1 MPDLAA
7 HRLLEL
13 MRAQRRAESERDRHV
28 RSSDQWESASDRLEE
43 LNERIWYLAT
53 FGSEAP
59 EELTGGVQAALEVDP
74 DDDLQFRRAVLVCVR
89 RAVGDTSRQRLKART
104 HDRIASAEQHVEAA
118 LEAIS
123 TAQQRLRNEYP
134 DATLTAERVQAE
146 DDMIRLHAER
156 DERIA

>member
-13 MRAQRRAESERDRHV
+13 MRAQRRAETERDGHV
-28 RSSDQWESASDRLEE
+28 RSSDAWESASDRLEE

-59 EELTGGVQAALEVDP
+59 EELATGVHAALEVDP
-74 DDDLQFRRAVLVCVR
+74 EDDLQFRRAVLLCVR
-89 RAVGDTSRQRLKART
+89 RAVGDTSRQRLAAQT
-104 HDRIASAEQHVEAA
+104 HDRIVSAEQHVEAA
-118 LEAIS
+118 LAAMS

-134 DATLTAERVQAE
+134 DATLTAERVQTEA
-146 DDMIRLHAER
+146 DMIHLHAER
-156 DERIA
+156 DEHIA